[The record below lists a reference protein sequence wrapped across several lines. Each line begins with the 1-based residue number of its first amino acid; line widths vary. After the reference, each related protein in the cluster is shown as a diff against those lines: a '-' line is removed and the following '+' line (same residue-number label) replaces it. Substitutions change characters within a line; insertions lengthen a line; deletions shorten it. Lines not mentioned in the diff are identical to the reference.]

1 MPARPRHDALR
12 FCPHCGAET
21 LRQTSPKRLAC
32 AACGKALFINAA
44 AAVGGLVVDERGRLL
59 VIVRAE
65 EPARGTWDL
74 PGGFADPGETAEE
87 TLRREVREETGLDLA
102 SAEYFASEPNLYP
115 YAGVTYPTLDLV
127 FLCRPAAGGA
137 DARPGDAAEIAD
149 CLWVPRGDLDPARFG
164 LESTRRIA
172 ERYLGDSAQHG

>member
-1 MPARPRHDALR
+1 MPATPRHDTLR

-21 LRQTSPKRLAC
+21 LRQVTSKRLAC

-44 AAVGGLVVDERGRLL
+44 AAVGGLVMDDRGRLL

-65 EPARGTWDL
+65 EPAKGTWDL

-87 TLRREVREETGLDLA
+87 TLRREIREETGLELA
-102 SAEYFASEPNLYP
+102 SAAYFASEPNLYP

-127 FLCRPAAGGA
+127 FLCRPANAG

-149 CLWVPRGDLDPARFG
+149 VLWVPREDLDPARFG
-164 LESTRRIA
+164 LESTRRIIA
-172 ERYLGDSAQHG
+172 RYLGR